1 MIRSE
6 NLRQVLT
13 GLGIVGIQTVL
24 LRHLEI
30 YGAEADLVLI
40 YLLWICTKRQK
51 TDTLLFAATLGF
63 LLDAFTDL
71 WGLHMFSKV
80 LTVFILHGYL
90 TRISKTRFIF
100 WQVFILVLFATFL
113 HNVIFYG
120 VSIFAGLFTSGPIVW
135 SLLLVSP
142 LFTSIVGSFL
152 HLVRE
157 ES

>member
-6 NLRQVLT
+6 NIRQIFI

-40 YLLWICTKRQK
+40 FLLWICTKREK
-51 TDTLLFAATLGF
+51 TDAVIFAACLGF
-63 LLDAFTDL
+63 LQDAMTDL
-71 WGLHMFSKV
+71 WGLHMFSKT
-80 LTVFILHGYL
+80 LLIFILHGYL
-90 TRISKTRFIF
+90 KRISKTRFIF
-100 WQVFILVLFATFL
+100 WQVFLLIVLAAFI
-113 HNVIFYG
+113 HNLIFYG
-120 VSIFAGLFTSGPIVW
+120 VSLFSGLYTSGSFLW

-142 LFTSIVGSFL
+142 AFTALVGSFL

-157 ES
+157 DS